1 MKSDKKLKGKDLI
14 NVGIFSA
21 IYFVIVMALAMLGYI
36 PILMPLLCVIGP
48 IICGIPFMLFM
59 TKVKKFG
66 MILIM
71 SLIMGIMMYFTG
83 MGIYAFFVSI
93 VTGLAAEFI
102 YKSKNYASSKAAVV
116 SYGVFSIWVWGNYI
130 PLFFDAEKYWS
141 TRQSFGQEY
150 IDTLTSLMPMWMCPT
165 LLVACFV
172 CGVIGGFIGLKL
184 LKKHFIKAG
193 VV

>member
-1 MKSDKKLKGKDLI
+1 MKKDKKLKGKDLI

-21 IYFVIVMALAMLGYI
+21 IYFAIVMALAMLGYI
-36 PILMPLLCVIGP
+36 PIFMPLLCVIGP

-102 YKSKNYASSKAAVV
+102 YKSKNYSSSTAAVI